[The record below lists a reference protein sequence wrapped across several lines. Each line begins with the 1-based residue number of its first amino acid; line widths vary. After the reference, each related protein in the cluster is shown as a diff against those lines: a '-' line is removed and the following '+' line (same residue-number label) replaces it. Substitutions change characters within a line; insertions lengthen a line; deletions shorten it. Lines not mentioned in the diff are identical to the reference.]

1 MDEEDEDEEDSED
14 ESGDFDMMSAKQTL
28 LHGLMRLADLKAQR
42 YSLTELETF
51 VFDMDG
57 ILKILT
63 FKETVEF
70 ILPAMEIFLNE
81 PEYLKIELFRQ
92 LPHVFGKILKS
103 PARISTQ
110 DSIDLLTVDVFPLI
124 S

>member
-1 MDEEDEDEEDSED
+1 MDDEDEDEEDSEE
-14 ESGDFDMMSAKQTL
+14 ESGEFEMMSAKQTL
-28 LHGLMRLADLKAQR
+28 LHGLMRLADTKAQR

-51 VFDMDG
+51 VFDLEN

-81 PEYLKIELFRQ
+81 PEYLKIELFKQ
-92 LPHVFGKILKS
+92 MPAVFSKILKS
-103 PARISTQ
+103 PARIST
-110 DSIDLLTVDVFPLI
+110 
-124 S
+124 